1 MIAVKQ
7 ALDPYAI
14 MNPGKLFTRF
24 EVWKHK
30 RVEVVLLWGHK

>member
-7 ALDPYAI
+7 ALDPNAI
-14 MNPGKLFTRF
+14 MNPGKIFTRY

-30 RVEVVLLWGHK
+30 RVECRMPWDHR